1 MGDEIS
7 DSANSSAHTPASPP
21 RGPRRPGFFRRPW
34 IFGLLLVA
42 IGAILTAGGIQLL
55 ALGGSPYY
63 LVAGL
68 ATALSGLLMALGKP
82 AGAAL
87 YGAMLLATLGWAI
100 GEVGTDG
107 WQLAPRLAGPTILGL
122 WLLAPWTRRGLG
134 LSGKVGRSAAVRGV
148 ALGAG
153 ALVIGLAAHALLVPA
168 RFNPLFQTGTT
179 AAPAP
184 GTPAQG
190 PGIAGA
196 DWPVWGGDAGGT
208 RFSTLDQITPANA
221 EKLELA
227 WTYHFGPA
235 PAGAPQSLEVTPLK
249 VGDTLYLCNDY
260 NDVVA
265 LNAETG
271 QQRWR
276 FRAGT
281 NMAGATYGH
290 CRGVAY
296 LRASQADGL
305 CAARIY
311 TATVDARL
319 LAIDAATGRPCRD
332 FGRDGA
338 VDLKEGM
345 PKAPPGYYYVTSAP
359 TIVRGR
365 VVVGG
370 WVMDGMYWG
379 EPSGVIRAFDAA
391 SGKLG
396 WAFDVGRPDR
406 TGAPPAGETY
416 TPATPNSWAPMSV
429 DEQLGLIYVPTG
441 NATPDN
447 YGAQRRPFDDEWS
460 SAVVAIDG
468 ETGRP
473 RWRFQTTHHD
483 VWDYDVASQPTLLDL
498 QVGGRL
504 RHALI
509 QPTKRG
515 EVFVLDRETGQPI
528 MPVKERAAPQ
538 AGSVPGERL
547 SPTQPFSEAMPSFR
561 GADLVERDMWGV
573 TPLDQMWCRIKF
585 REARYEGPLTPPGTS
600 PSILYPG
607 FLGGSN
613 WGGISVDRDRG
624 LMIVNSNFVANY
636 VQLLP
641 RAMAEKL
648 GVRPVGMGAAPK
660 PEGQGVMAQAG
671 TPYASRSM
679 PFLSPLAAP
688 CQAPPWGRITAVDL
702 ASGKVAW
709 SHPIGT
715 ARDSGPLGLPSML
728 PFRIGTL
735 NLGGT
740 VSTRGGVIF
749 IAATQDKY
757 LRAIETTTGKVL
769 WRGRLPQAGQATP
782 ITYTSPESGRQFV
795 VTAAGGHAFMGTAP
809 GDAIYAYALPK
820 AKR

>member
-1 MGDEIS
+1 
-7 DSANSSAHTPASPP
+7 
-21 RGPRRPGFFRRPW
+21 
-34 IFGLLLVA
+34 
-42 IGAILTAGGIQLL
+42 
-55 ALGGSPYY
+55 
-63 LVAGL
+63 
-68 ATALSGLLMALGKP
+68 
-82 AGAAL
+82 
-87 YGAMLLATLGWAI
+87 
-100 GEVGTDG
+100 
-107 WQLAPRLAGPTILGL
+107 
-122 WLLAPWTRRGLG
+122 
-134 LSGKVGRSAAVRGV
+134 
-148 ALGAG
+148 
-153 ALVIGLAAHALLVPA
+153 
-168 RFNPLFQTGTT
+168 
-179 AAPAP
+179 
-184 GTPAQG
+184 
-190 PGIAGA
+190 
-196 DWPVWGGDAGGT
+196 
-208 RFSTLDQITPANA
+208 
-221 EKLELA
+221 
-227 WTYHFGPA
+227 
-235 PAGAPQSLEVTPLK
+235 
-249 VGDTLYLCNDY
+249 
-260 NDVVA
+260 
-265 LNAETG
+265 
-271 QQRWR
+271 
-276 FRAGT
+276 
-281 NMAGATYGH
+281 
-290 CRGVAY
+290 
-296 LRASQADGL
+296 
-305 CAARIY
+305 
-311 TATVDARL
+311 
-319 LAIDAATGRPCRD
+319 
-332 FGRDGA
+332 
-338 VDLKEGM
+338 
-345 PKAPPGYYYVTSAP
+345 
-359 TIVRGR
+359 

-429 DEQLGLIYVPTG
+429 DEQLGLIYAPTG

-515 EVFVLDRETGQPI
+515 EVFVLDRETGQAI

-561 GADLVERDMWGV
+561 GVDLVERDMWGV